1 MGRYNRDFG
10 GIFTTGSPQLVF
22 CDVIQ
27 AEAQKWIQRHERAKR
42 GTFTC
47 RQNRKDVDWPDI
59 PEDFV
64 EWSPKKRRTQRK
76 YLYNEFHD
84 KFVRDIMC

>member
-1 MGRYNRDFG
+1 MGHYNRDFG

-64 EWSPKKRRTQRK
+64 
-76 YLYNEFHD
+76 
-84 KFVRDIMC
+84 